1 MPRNHVS
8 KQYAVVLAEYV
19 ACFGQV
25 PPSILTERGATEL
38 MLEAL
43 RRKNPIEPSAEQRH

>member
-1 MPRNHVS
+1 MWRNEIS
-8 KQYAVVLAEYV
+8 KQYAIVLANYV
-19 ACFGQV
+19 ARFRQT

-43 RRKNPIEPSAEQRH
+43 RRNEPLEPATKR